1 MFEDIKG
8 LVTSRKS
15 KDNGQEEKDKKTN
28 NS

>member
-15 KDNGQEEKDKKTN
+15 KDIGQEEKDEKTN